1 MKYIYDIVLNFNKRI
16 YEFYEWMD
24 SDNIEYIKKIP
35 IFKVNKKVFND
46 IKNNNIKISSEFLN
60 NIYNKCE
67 IYDNYGIKKIDY
79 AVLFSI
85 DDDIIAIKFNK
96 NNESILISDL
106 YIDEKID
113 ILNYVKRLNITNID
127 YKIISKYKT
136 YLITRKE
143 IDMIEFIKNEI
154 NLIYKNNN
162 IDKIRYIYYECFNK
176 LENDLLIINNDLEKY
191 IKNNPEKIYNLLKL
205 KYKEGLQ
212 N

>member
-35 IFKVNKKVFND
+35 IFKVSKSVFND
-46 IKNNNIKISSEFLN
+46 LKNNSIRISDEFLN

-67 IYDNYGIKKIDY
+67 IYDKYGIKKIEY
-79 AVLFSI
+79 CTLFSI
-85 DDDIIAIKFNK
+85 EDDIIAIKFNK
-96 NNESILISDL
+96 NNESMLISDL

-113 ILNYVKRLNITNID
+113 ILAFVKRLNITNID
-127 YKIISKYKT
+127 YKVISKYKKSF
-136 YLITRKE
+136 ITRKE
-143 IDMIEFIKNEI
+143 VDMIEFIKDEI
-154 NLIYKNNN
+154 NNIYKDNN
-162 IDKIRYIYYECFNK
+162 IDKIKYIYYECFNK
-176 LENDLLIINNDLEKY
+176 MESDLFVINNDLEKY
-191 IKNNPEKIYNLLKL
+191 INNNPEKIYNLLKL

>member
-67 IYDNYGIKKIDY
+67 IYDNYGIKKIEY

-127 YKIISKYKT
+127 YKIISRYKT

-205 KYKEGLQ
+205 KYKEV
-212 N
+212 

>member
-24 SDNIEYIKKIP
+24 NDNIEYIKKIP

-67 IYDNYGIKKIDY
+67 IYDNYGIKKIEF

-106 YIDEKID
+106 YIDEKVD

-127 YKIISKYKT
+127 YKIISKHKT